1 MSMSNLFF
9 EKKYYNYYIAD
20 KKIIYPNR
28 NIMIKIYWKNLVS
41 KQFDLLLNSAISDTQ
56 FNNLLNELVILI

>member
-1 MSMSNLFF
+1 
-9 EKKYYNYYIAD
+9 
-20 KKIIYPNR
+20 
-28 NIMIKIYWKNLVS
+28 MIKIYWKNLVS